1 MSEDDVL
8 RGVRAARE
16 AFARAHGFDPY
27 AMVAALR
34 ALDAAG
40 DWPIVRLDPH
50 ETAGVASAELH
61 AHCGRDPS
69 AADRSGVPAG
79 GV

>member
-1 MSEDDVL
+1 MAEDDVL

-34 ALDAAG
+34 ELDAAG
-40 DWPIVRLDPH
+40 DWPVVRLVTP
-50 ETAGVASAELH
+50 EVTGTGGAVAPNQSLQLT
-61 AHCGRDPS
+61 GPQSRPGS
-69 AADRSGVPAG
+69 
-79 GV
+79 